1 MKLTTPIVRDE
12 SSNADIIIFG
22 WEGGKGWDYF
32 RKFNNKNKKGG
43 MFNNSPKNI
52 SKAHNV
58 SSDSFP
64 LWSWAL
70 AIFLLWCINKKK
82 YIDGIYRAYCSSL
95 KMIYLKYYDNGG
107 IRLV

>member
-52 SKAHNV
+52 S
-58 SSDSFP
+58 
-64 LWSWAL
+64 
-70 AIFLLWCINKKK
+70 
-82 YIDGIYRAYCSSL
+82 
-95 KMIYLKYYDNGG
+95 
-107 IRLV
+107 